1 MKKVYLAITI
11 LLAAAIFG
19 GCSSKSYFEPKKIDG
34 KVDFDS
40 KIGSKLIS
48 ANAEGATMKNGQF
61 VSKDGIGTFSLPT
74 GYLFFSKNGSFVTAG
89 NDFGDVSVF
98 DGAGKEVAK
107 YKFDSKAATASSVG
121 DGLLA
126 VVTSDNSSIL
136 VDTNSS
142 KLLFKQKN
150 ESSFAVD
157 AKIAAPYFLNE
168 LVIFPTLDGKLFV
181 VDTNEK
187 KVVKDVVLSS
197 EKNFN
202 NVIFLGV
209 IDNRLIAATPTK
221 VVSINPKYVNFL
233 EADVTNIIFIKDGVY
248 VFTKDGKIILTDA
261 DLKVLK
267 EKKFPFARF
276 VGVIYGKYI
285 YAIEKEGYLI
295 ATDVNLA
302 TSNTFKFTAPLYG
315 LLENKFEGVLY
326 TSGDSIFYDDKQFK
340 LAK

>member
-1 MKKVYLAITI
+1 MKKAYLAI
-11 LLAAAIFG
+11 LGLSVAIVLG
-19 GCSSKSYFEPKKIDG
+19 GCSSKSYFEPKTIDG

-40 KIGSKLIS
+40 KISSKLIS

-61 VSKDGIGTFSLPT
+61 VSKDGIGTFSLPA
-74 GYLFFSKNGSFVTAG
+74 GYLFFSKNEAYVTAG

-98 DGAGKEVAK
+98 NAAGKEVAK
-107 YKFDSKAATASSVG
+107 HKFDSKVATASAG

-126 VVTSDNSSIL
+126 VITSDNSSIL

-150 ESSFAVD
+150 ESSYAVD

-181 VDTNEK
+181 VDINEK

-221 VVSINPKYVNFL
+221 VVSINPKFVSFL
-233 EADVTNIIFIKDGVY
+233 EADIVNVIFIKDGVY
-248 VFTKDGKIILTDA
+248 VFTKDGKIILTDT

-315 LLENKFEGVLY
+315 LLENKFEGFLY